1 MKAATIQRDAD
12 RIGRRFGERNMTT
25 ETLGES
31 ADLHALF
38 VSRMNEPTQTPENPV
53 ELPEKPVEPA
63 A

>member
-1 MKAATIQRDAD
+1 
-12 RIGRRFGERNMTT
+12 MTT

-38 VSRMNEPTQTPENPV
+38 VSRMNEPAQTPENPV